1 MVAGKVTRAAVIAG
15 ARPNFVKIAPLLRAM
30 RADGIEALF
39 IHTGQHYDRAMS
51 DELLADLGL
60 AEPDINLGVGSGS
73 HASQTARVMT
83 AFDSWLDEHAVDQV
97 VTVGDVN
104 STLACTLVAAKRST
118 PVAHVEAGLRSFDRT
133 MPEEINRLVVDALAT
148 WLFTPSADASAN
160 LLAEGADSSRIH
172 MVGNIMVD
180 SLLASLDLARSSPI
194 REELGLEG
202 RFGLVTL
209 HRPALVDDATVL
221 RAVVAALHEIGTRLP
236 LVFPVHPRTR
246 QRLEAND
253 VVVDSRKLRL
263 VDPIGYLAFLRLE
276 SEAALVLTD
285 SGGVQEETTVL
296 GVPCLTLRENTE
308 RPITITHG
316 TNRLVGLDPARIC
329 EGAMLALNGYI
340 PRRRPP
346 LWDGKT
352 SERIVGILRDGIPE
366 MSWVPPDAVGAAIQ
380 RTIGGQ
386 ESE

>member
-202 RFGLVTL
+202 RSYEAYQPPLYYAVNAVLGGVPD
-209 HRPALVDDATVL
+209 RIGATGINNF
-221 RAVVAALHEIGTRLP
+221 ET
-236 LVFPVHPRTR
+236 
-246 QRLEAND
+246 
-253 VVVDSRKLRL
+253 
-263 VDPIGYLAFLRLE
+263 YLFLRRHLAMRPGLALGNPSRFATAEAQVFTYYGAERQTQNVVLE
-276 SEAALVLTD
+276 PKCHTEISLSATLDGEPLGRVEVKALFKLATYVLARRALSGELVLFDHLFT
-285 SGGVQEETTVL
+285 
-296 GVPCLTLRENTE
+296 
-308 RPITITHG
+308 
-316 TNRLVGLDPARIC
+316 
-329 EGAMLALNGYI
+329 YF
-340 PRRRPP
+340 
-346 LWDGKT
+346 K
-352 SERIVGILRDGIPE
+352 
-366 MSWVPPDAVGAAIQ
+366 
-380 RTIGGQ
+380 
-386 ESE
+386 